1 MDLDASMEIYEE
13 WIAEG
18 EAEETAEVEEEVSA
32 FEAAQGATQE
42 HEREV
47 GDLQSSAYGTDVLTR
62 IRRALST
69 IPSPPLS
76 RLPTRMTRTLL
87 RPREP

>member
-13 WIAEG
+13 WIAKG

-32 FEAAQGATQE
+32 FEAAQHAAQE
-42 HEREV
+42 FKREV
-47 GDLQSSAYGTDVLTR
+47 GDLHSSACATGVLVR
-62 IRRALST
+62 IGRALST
-69 IPSPPLS
+69 TPSPPPS
-76 RLPTRMTRTLL
+76 RLPTRTTRTPL

>member
-32 FEAAQGATQE
+32 FEAAQGAT
-42 HEREV
+42 
-47 GDLQSSAYGTDVLTR
+47 
-62 IRRALST
+62 
-69 IPSPPLS
+69 
-76 RLPTRMTRTLL
+76 
-87 RPREP
+87 